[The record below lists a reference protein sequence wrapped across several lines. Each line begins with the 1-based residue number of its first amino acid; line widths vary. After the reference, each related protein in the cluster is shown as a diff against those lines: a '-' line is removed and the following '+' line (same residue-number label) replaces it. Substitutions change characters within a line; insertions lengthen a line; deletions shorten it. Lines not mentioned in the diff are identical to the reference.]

1 MELTRWKWLAGDG
14 GRGAGCAP
22 GEEDSTVAQGSS
34 GRKPTGPQNN
44 KGSSGGNSSKSAA
57 SKPPKGGKQQSIS
70 RKSVAQARTS
80 NTNNRTQ
87 LIIGVVAVVVIAAII
102 IIGIVMN
109 QKETAVQNAG
119 YGASTKSVA
128 TESNGVVSVS
138 NPSVTG
144 TTPKVIDLY
153 EDALCPACTEFEAQF
168 GQQINQAVDEGKLTV
183 NVHMLTFLDPRSFSQ
198 NYSTRAAA
206 ASLCVAQEDG
216 SQSGVYMGFRSALF
230 ASDTQPTEGGSADLT
245 DQQLADLATSKG
257 ASDAA
262 AQCITSG
269 QNMAAATAADQSSTA
284 TLKAATGGQVAT
296 PTVVQNGAPVKTS
309 VDWLTTLLAQ
319 P

>member
-1 MELTRWKWLAGDG
+1 
-14 GRGAGCAP
+14 
-22 GEEDSTVAQGSS
+22 VAQGSS

-44 KGSSGGNSSKSAA
+44 KGSAGGNSSKSAA
-57 SKPPKGGKQQSIS
+57 SKSAASKPAKGGKQQSIS

-80 NTNNRTQ
+80 NSNNRTQ

-102 IIGIVMN
+102 VIGIVMN
-109 QKETAVQNAG
+109 QKETAVQAAG
-119 YGASTKSVA
+119 YGASTKSVV
-128 TESNGVVSVS
+128 TESNGVVTVS
-138 NPSVTG
+138 NPTVTG

-153 EDALCPACTEFEAQF
+153 EDPLCPICAEFEAQF

-206 ASLCVAQEDG
+206 ALLCVAQEDG
-216 SQSGVYMGFRSALF
+216 SQSGVYLGYHSALF
-230 ASDTQPTEGGSADLT
+230 ASGTQPTEGGSSDLT

-257 ASDAA
+257 ASAAA

-269 QNMAAATAADQSSTA
+269 QNVAAATAADKSSSV
-284 TLKAATGGQVAT
+284 TLSTATGGQIAT
-296 PTVVQNGAPVKTS
+296 PTVVQNGVPVKIS
-309 VDWLTTLLAQ
+309 ADWLTTLLAQ
-319 P
+319 Q

>member
-1 MELTRWKWLAGDG
+1 M
-14 GRGAGCAP
+14 
-22 GEEDSTVAQGSS
+22 AQGSS
-34 GRKPTGPQNN
+34 GRKPTGPQN
-44 KGSSGGNSSKSAA
+44 KGSTGGNSSKSAA
-57 SKPPKGGKQQSIS
+57 SKPPKGKQQSIS

-87 LIIGVVAVVVIAAII
+87 LIIGAVAIVVIAAII

-109 QKETAVQNAG
+109 QKATAVQNAG

-128 TESNGVVSVS
+128 TETGGVVTVS
-138 NPSVTG
+138 NPTAAG
-144 TTPKVIDLY
+144 TSPKVIDLY
-153 EDALCPACTEFEAQF
+153 EDALCPVCAEFEAQF

-183 NVHMLTFLDPRSFSQ
+183 NVHMLTFLDPRSFSK

-206 ASLCVAQEDG
+206 ALLCVAQEDG
-216 SQSGVYMGFRSALF
+216 SQAGTYLGFHSALF
-230 ASDTQPTEGGSADLT
+230 ASGTQPTEGGTSDLS

-269 QNMAAATAADQSSTA
+269 QNVAAATAADKSSTA
-284 TLKAATGGQVAT
+284 TLSTATGGQVAT
-296 PTVVQNGAPVKTS
+296 PTVVQNGTPVKIS
-309 VDWLTTLLAQ
+309 ADWLTTLLAQ

>member
-1 MELTRWKWLAGDG
+1 M
-14 GRGAGCAP
+14 
-22 GEEDSTVAQGSS
+22 AQGSS

-44 KGSSGGNSSKSAA
+44 KGSSGGSSAKS
-57 SKPPKGGKQQSIS
+57 PKGKQQSIS

-87 LIIGVVAVVVIAAII
+87 LIIGAVAIVVIAAII

-144 TTPKVIDLY
+144 TNPKVIDLY
-153 EDALCPACTEFEAQF
+153 EDALCPACAEFEAQF

-206 ASLCVAQEDG
+206 ALLCVAQEDG
-216 SQSGVYMGFRSALF
+216 STPGTYLGFHSALF
-230 ASDTQPTEGGSADLT
+230 ATGTQPTEGGSSDLT

-257 ASDAA
+257 ASVAA
-262 AQCITSG
+262 AQCITSA
-269 QNMAAATAADQSSTA
+269 QNVAAATAAATSSTA
-284 TLKAATGGQVAT
+284 TLSTATGGQVAT
-296 PTVVQNGAPVKTS
+296 PTVVQNGVPVKIS
-309 VDWLTTLLAQ
+309 ADWLTTLLAQ
-319 P
+319 Q

>member
-1 MELTRWKWLAGDG
+1 
-14 GRGAGCAP
+14 
-22 GEEDSTVAQGSS
+22 VAQGSS

-44 KGSSGGNSSKSAA
+44 KGSSGGSSAKSAA
-57 SKPPKGGKQQSIS
+57 SKQSGKQQSIS

-80 NTNNRTQ
+80 NNNNRIQ
-87 LIIGVVAVVVIAAII
+87 LIIGAVAIVVIAAII

-128 TESNGVVSVS
+128 TESGGVVAAS
-138 NPSVTG
+138 NPTPAAG

-153 EDALCPACTEFEAQF
+153 EDALCPVCSEFEAQF

-198 NYSTRAAA
+198 TYSTRAAA
-206 ASLCVAQEDG
+206 ALLCVAQEDG
-216 SQSGVYMGFRSALF
+216 STPGVYMGFHSALF
-230 ASDTQPTEGGSADLT
+230 AADTQPKEGGSSDLT

-262 AQCITSG
+262 AECITSA
-269 QNMAAATAADQSSTA
+269 QNVAAATAADKSSSA
-284 TLKAATGGQVAT
+284 TLSAATGGKVGT
-296 PTVVQNGAPVKTS
+296 PTVVQNGVPVKIS
-309 VDWLTTLLAQ
+309 ADWLTTLLAQ
-319 P
+319 Q

>member
-1 MELTRWKWLAGDG
+1 M
-14 GRGAGCAP
+14 
-22 GEEDSTVAQGSS
+22 AQGSS
-34 GRKPTGPQNN
+34 GRKPTGPQN
-44 KGSSGGNSSKSAA
+44 KGSTGGNSSKSAA
-57 SKPPKGGKQQSIS
+57 SKPPKGKQQSIS

-80 NTNNRTQ
+80 NSNNRTQ
-87 LIIGVVAVVVIAAII
+87 LIIGAVAIVVIAAII

-128 TESNGVVSVS
+128 TEADGVVTVS
-138 NPSVTG
+138 NPTAAG
-144 TTPKVIDLY
+144 TSPKVIDLY
-153 EDALCPACTEFEAQF
+153 EDALCPVCAEFEAQF

-183 NVHMLTFLDPRSFSQ
+183 NVHMLTFLDPRSFSK

-206 ASLCVAQEDG
+206 ALLCVAQEDG
-216 SQSGVYMGFRSALF
+216 SQAGTYLGFHSALF
-230 ASDTQPTEGGSADLT
+230 ASGTQPTEGGTSDLS

-269 QNMAAATAADQSSTA
+269 QNVAAATAADKSSTA
-284 TLKAATGGQVAT
+284 TLSTATGGQVAT
-296 PTVVQNGAPVKTS
+296 PTVVQNGTPVKIS
-309 VDWLTTLLAQ
+309 ADWLTTLLAQ

>member
-1 MELTRWKWLAGDG
+1 
-14 GRGAGCAP
+14 
-22 GEEDSTVAQGSS
+22 VAQGSS
-34 GRKPTGPQNN
+34 GRKPTGPENN
-44 KGSSGGNSSKSAA
+44 KGGGGNSSKS
-57 SKPPKGGKQQSIS
+57 SKGGKQQSIS

-87 LIIGVVAVVVIAAII
+87 LIIGVSAVVVIAAII

-153 EDALCPACTEFEAQF
+153 EDALCPVCSEFEAQF

-183 NVHMLTFLDPRSFSQ
+183 NVHMLTFLDPRSFSK

-206 ASLCVAQEDG
+206 ALLCVAQQDG
-216 SQSGVYMGFRSALF
+216 SQTGVYMGFHSALF
-230 ASDTQPTEGGSADLT
+230 ASGTQPTEGGTSDLS
-245 DQQLADLATSKG
+245 DQQVADLATSKG
-257 ASDAA
+257 ASDSA

-284 TLKAATGGQVAT
+284 TLSAATGGQVAT
-296 PTVVQNGAPVKTS
+296 PTVVQNGAPVKTNS
-309 VDWLTTLLAQ
+309 ADWLTTLLAQ

>member
-1 MELTRWKWLAGDG
+1 M
-14 GRGAGCAP
+14 
-22 GEEDSTVAQGSS
+22 AQGSS
-34 GRKPTGPQNN
+34 GRKPTGPQN
-44 KGSSGGNSSKSAA
+44 KGSTGGNSSKSAA
-57 SKPPKGGKQQSIS
+57 SKPPKGKQQSIS

-87 LIIGVVAVVVIAAII
+87 LIIGAVAIVVIAAII

-144 TTPKVIDLY
+144 TNPKVIDLY
-153 EDALCPACTEFEAQF
+153 EDALCPVCAEFEAQF

-183 NVHMLTFLDPRSFSQ
+183 NVHMLTFLDPRSFSHT
-198 NYSTRAAA
+198 YSTRAAA
-206 ASLCVAQEDG
+206 AMLCVAQEDG
-216 SQSGVYMGFRSALF
+216 SQAGTYLGFHSALF
-230 ASDTQPTEGGSADLT
+230 ASGTQPTEGGTSDLS

-269 QNMAAATAADQSSTA
+269 QNVAAATAADKSSTA
-284 TLKAATGGQVAT
+284 TLSTATGGQVAT
-296 PTVVQNGAPVKTS
+296 PTVVQNGVPVKIS
-309 VDWLTTLLAQ
+309 ADWLTTLLAQ
-319 P
+319 Q

>member
-1 MELTRWKWLAGDG
+1 M
-14 GRGAGCAP
+14 
-22 GEEDSTVAQGSS
+22 AQGSS

-44 KGSSGGNSSKSAA
+44 KGSSGGSSAKSR
-57 SKPPKGGKQQSIS
+57 KGRQQSIS

-144 TTPKVIDLY
+144 TNPKVIDLY
-153 EDALCPACTEFEAQF
+153 EDALCPVCSEFESQF
-168 GQQINQAVDEGKLTV
+168 GQQINQAVDEGKLSV

-206 ASLCVAQEDG
+206 ALLCVAQEDG
-216 SQSGVYMGFRSALF
+216 STPGTYLGFHSALF
-230 ASDTQPTEGGSADLT
+230 ATGTQPTEGGSSDLT

-262 AQCITSG
+262 AQCVTSG
-269 QNMAAATAADQSSTA
+269 QNVAAATAADKSSSA
-284 TLKAATGGQVAT
+284 TLSTATGGQVAT
-296 PTVVQNGAPVKTS
+296 PTVVQNGVPVKIS
-309 VDWLTTLLAQ
+309 ADWLTSLLAQ